1 MRLRNLKIRLIT
13 PLHIGRG
20 RGVGLLFLF
29 CPLFSFAQYNIDRVL
44 TAGRAALYYEDY
56 VLSIQYFNQ
65 AITAKPFLYE
75 PWFFRGV
82 AKFYLDDYMGAES
95 DCSEAIRLNP
105 YISGQYELRGL
116 CRIRQ
121 KNYKGAIDDYDHSI
135 QYDPTSQGLWYN
147 RVLCRIEDKDYEQ
160 ANADL
165 DSMTNRWKNYAK
177 AWQLKAEVALRQKD
191 TLRAADML
199 DKALELD
206 EYDGEAW
213 MVRAMISMSRK
224 KWKDADKQLSK
235 AIHLKPSVAG
245 YYINRALSRYNI
257 NNLRGAMADYDKA
270 LELEPNNFLAH
281 YNRGQLRIQVGD
293 DNRAIDDFNFIIKNE
308 PTNIMA
314 IFNRALLLDR
324 TGDLRGAIRDYS
336 AVIDRFP
343 NFWTGLSYRAS
354 CYRWLG
360 MTAKAEM
367 DEFRIFKAQQDK
379 HLGYQPRWSKQHR
392 KDVRK
397 LSDIDMNKYNQLV
410 EEDEQ
415 KVEHEYAS
423 TYRGKVQNRQV
434 DDEFLPLFTLSYQP
448 HANGMKQVMTF
459 DQDVERFN
467 QKSHPRHRVY
477 VSGPSKTLDEIASKA
492 YFLLLDT
499 LTSRLQE
506 SHDLRNDKGLL
517 VERAIAYAAT
527 QNQEAAINDLTAYIQ
542 LDSVSSLGY
551 WQRAVCQVMIN
562 EFSASQGVDIQ
573 LKNARA
579 LDDFNEALKRSPHNA
594 YLLYNRAT
602 FYALR
607 KDYGRAIDDF
617 TQAIS
622 QDASFA
628 EAYYNRGLCRLYSG
642 NTAEA
647 THDLSKAGELGLY
660 KAYSILKRHQGAKK

>member
-1 MRLRNLKIRLIT
+1 MRRIAVFFILIAT
-13 PLHIGRG
+13 SL
-20 RGVGLLFLF
+20 
-29 CPLFSFAQYNIDRVL
+29 STMAQYNIQRVL
-44 TAGRAALYYEDY
+44 LAGKGALYYEDY
-56 VLSIQYFNQ
+56 VLSIQYFNH
-65 AITAKPFLYE
+65 AINAKPYLYE
-75 PWFFRGV
+75 PWYLRAI
-82 AKFYLDDYMGAES
+82 AKYNLDDFSGAEA
-95 DCSEAIRLNP
+95 DCNEALKLNP
-105 YISGQYELRGL
+105 YIPGLYDLRGV

-121 KNYKGAIDDYDHSI
+121 EKFSDAAADYDQAIRH
-135 QYDPTSQGLWYN
+135 DPNNQGFWYN
-147 RVLCRIEDKDYEQ
+147 RALCRLQDKDFDR
-160 ANADL
+160 ANAEL
-165 DSMTNRWKNYAK
+165 DSMIARWKGNAK
-177 AWQLKAEVALRQKD
+177 SLQLKAEVCLQQGD
-191 TLRAADML
+191 TTKAAKYL
-199 DKALELD
+199 DRSLD
-206 EYDGEAW
+206 IDRYDGEAW
-213 MVRAMISMSRK
+213 AVRAMISMSK
-224 KWKDADKQLSK
+224 NKWKDADEQLSE
-235 AIHLKPSVAG
+235 AIHLKPSTAG
-245 YYINRALSRYNI
+245 YYVNRAMTRYNL

-293 DNRAIDDFNFIIKNE
+293 DNRAIEDFDFIIRME
-308 PTNIMA
+308 PDNFMA

-324 TGDLRGAIRDYS
+324 TGDLYGAIRDYS
-336 AVIDRFP
+336 EVIEQFP
-343 NFWTGLSYRAS
+343 NFWAGLQYRAS
-354 CYRWLG
+354 CYRRLG

-423 TYRGKVQNRQV
+423 TYRGKVQNRHV

-642 NTAEA
+642 NTTEA
-647 THDLSKAGELGLY
+647 TKDLGKAGELGLY
-660 KAYSILKRHQGAKK
+660 EAYSILKRQQKTKK